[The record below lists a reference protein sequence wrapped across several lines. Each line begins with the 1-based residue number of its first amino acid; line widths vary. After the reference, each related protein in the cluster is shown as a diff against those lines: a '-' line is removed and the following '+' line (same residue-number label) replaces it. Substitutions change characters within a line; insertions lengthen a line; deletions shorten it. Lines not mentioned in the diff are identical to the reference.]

1 MVAPRVDITG
11 RDRDR
16 PPRAGVTA
24 CSLSGGNGPSQIVLP
39 PTDQLTTES
48 DVPSTSTTTASITNT
63 ATELPDWSIGRVVS
77 LAPRADN
84 SNYHDGA
91 TGSTD
96 PLQETSG
103 FHFSTPDRN
112 LSCSTGTNGR
122 ATLACRINNAAANG
136 TPPASESSTCQW
148 AANLITLS
156 ADGPTHGA
164 CSNEYPV
171 LYRSSIVD
179 FGTTI
184 AVGRFQCLVS
194 PSGTYCSSRPP
205 IPDSR
210 SPQRVIARSTR
221 TSAHRSRCSGSTT
234 LTPPTPAALRPTLMN
249 RRIPHLQAED
259 SFTFFADFRRLL
271 SERFFQVSLIRF
283 RLPYGYAPHILAV
296 PTFR

>member
-1 MVAPRVDITG
+1 MQGYGSRWSRRVSISLAAIG
-11 RDRDR
+11 IVLLG
-16 PPRAGVTA
+16 AGVTA

-194 PSGTYCSSRPP
+194 PSGTYCLESTSDTGFAVTSTGYRKIYANERAPQSLLGLDDTDSTDAGGTPSDTDEPSNPAPP
-205 IPDSR
+205 S
-210 SPQRVIARSTR
+210 
-221 TSAHRSRCSGSTT
+221 
-234 LTPPTPAALRPTLMN
+234 
-249 RRIPHLQAED
+249 
-259 SFTFFADFRRLL
+259 
-271 SERFFQVSLIRF
+271 
-283 RLPYGYAPHILAV
+283 
-296 PTFR
+296 